1 MGIVTHKLLLIF
13 LLLCFQ
19 TQTLAA
25 MVLSCTSGDSSSDLV
40 AESCHHPTAA
50 TGEKSDSAP
59 PEKSCYHC
67 QNCQLGCAF
76 GVSAIPFARDPGMVP
91 AGKPMVGR
99 ISDRHFYCFVP
110 APLQR
115 PPIFALS

>member
-1 MGIVTHKLLLIF
+1 MGTTTHKLLLIF

-25 MVLSCTSGDSSSDLV
+25 MVLSCARGDSSSDLV
-40 AESCHHPTAA
+40 AESCHQPAAA

-59 PEKSCYHC
+59 PEKSCYDCHK
-67 QNCQLGCAF
+67 CQLGCAF
-76 GVSAIPFARDPGMVP
+76 GVSAIPFARDPGIASV
-91 AGKPMVGR
+91 GKPMVGR
-99 ISDRHFYCFVP
+99 ISVRHFYRFVP